1 MGEKQRNI
9 PTRKQIAS
17 INTDYVR
24 SIERQ
29 ENRIKAKKVRLARR
43 LVLFTILSFALVGL
57 LVSTLLNSKSAYE
70 EKQLQKEQV
79 AQELEQVKEEQEILK
94 VQISKLND
102 DEYIG
107 KLLRKQYFLSEEGE
121 IIFTLPG
128 KEENNFKKTKAKE

>member
-1 MGEKQRNI
+1 MGEKQRNV
-9 PTRKQIAS
+9 PVKKQIAS

-29 ENRIKAKKVRLARR
+29 ENRNKAKKVRLARR
-43 LVLFTILSFALVGL
+43 LLLFSIMSVAVVGL
-57 LVSTLLNSKSAYE
+57 LISTLLSSKSAYE
-70 EKQLQKEQV
+70 VKQVQKEQV
-79 AQELEQVKEEQEILK
+79 AQELEQVNEEQEILK
-94 VQISKLND
+94 VQVSKLND

-128 KEENNFKKTKAKE
+128 NEEK

>member
-1 MGEKQRNI
+1 MGEKQRNV
-9 PTRKQIAS
+9 PVRKQIAS

-29 ENRIKAKKVRLARR
+29 ENRNKAKKVRLARR
-43 LVLFTILSFALVGL
+43 LVLFAILSVALVGF
-57 LVSTLLNSKSAYE
+57 LVTTLLNSKSAYE
-70 EKQLQKEQV
+70 EKQLEKEQV
-79 AQELEQVKEEQEILK
+79 AQQLEQVKEEQEILK

-128 KEENNFKKTKAKE
+128 KEEK

>member
-29 ENRIKAKKVRLARR
+29 ENRNKAKKVRLARR
-43 LVLFTILSFALVGL
+43 LVFFTIISVALIGF

-79 AQELEQVKEEQEILK
+79 AQELEQVKEEQEMLK

-128 KEENNFKKTKAKE
+128 KEDK

>member
-1 MGEKQRNI
+1 MGEKQRNV
-9 PTRKQIAS
+9 PVKKQIAS

-29 ENRIKAKKVRLARR
+29 ENRNKAKKVRLARR
-43 LVLFTILSFALVGL
+43 LLLFSIMSVAVVGL
-57 LVSTLLNSKSAYE
+57 LISTLLSSKSAYE
-70 EKQLQKEQV
+70 VKQVQKEQV

-128 KEENNFKKTKAKE
+128 NDEK

>member
-1 MGEKQRNI
+1 MGEKQRNV
-9 PTRKQIAS
+9 PVKKQIAS

-24 SIERQ
+24 SIERK
-29 ENRIKAKKVRLARR
+29 ENRNKAKKVRLARR
-43 LVLFTILSFALVGL
+43 LLLFSIMSVAVVGL
-57 LVSTLLNSKSAYE
+57 LISTLLSSKSAYE
-70 EKQLQKEQV
+70 VKQVQKEQV
-79 AQELEQVKEEQEILK
+79 AQELEQVKEEQEMLK

-128 KEENNFKKTKAKE
+128 KEEK

>member
-29 ENRIKAKKVRLARR
+29 ENRNKAKKVRLARR
-43 LVLFTILSFALVGL
+43 LVFFTIISVALVGF
-57 LVSTLLNSKSAYE
+57 LVSTLMNSKSAYE

-79 AQELEQVKEEQEILK
+79 AQELEQVKEEQEMLK

-128 KEENNFKKTKAKE
+128 KEEK

>member
-9 PTRKQIAS
+9 PIRKQIAS

-29 ENRIKAKKVRLARR
+29 ENRNKAKKVRLARR
-43 LVLFTILSFALVGL
+43 LVLFTIVSVALVGL
-57 LVSTLLNSKSAYE
+57 LISTLLSSKSAFE

-128 KEENNFKKTKAKE
+128 KEEK

>member
-1 MGEKQRNI
+1 MSEKQRNV
-9 PTRKQIAS
+9 PVKKQIAS

-29 ENRIKAKKVRLARR
+29 ENRNKAKKVRLARR
-43 LVLFTILSFALVGL
+43 LVLFTIVSVALVGL
-57 LVSTLLNSKSAYE
+57 LISTLLSSKSAFE

-79 AQELEQVKEEQEILK
+79 AQELEQVKEEQEMLK

-128 KEENNFKKTKAKE
+128 KEEK

>member
-9 PTRKQIAS
+9 HVKKQIAS

-29 ENRIKAKKVRLARR
+29 ENRNKAKKVRLARR
-43 LVLFTILSFALVGL
+43 LVLFTIISVALVGF
-57 LVSTLLNSKSAYE
+57 LVSTLLSSKGAYE

-94 VQISKLND
+94 VQVSKLND

-128 KEENNFKKTKAKE
+128 KEEK

>member
-1 MGEKQRNI
+1 MRRPGCCR
-9 PTRKQIAS
+9 PARKQIAS

-43 LVLFTILSFALVGL
+43 LVFFAILSFALVGFL
-57 LVSTLLNSKSAYE
+57 ISTLLGSKSAYE

-79 AQELEQVKEEQEILK
+79 AQELEQVKEEQEILE

-128 KEENNFKKTKAKE
+128 KDEK

>member
-9 PTRKQIAS
+9 PVRKQIAS

-29 ENRIKAKKVRLARR
+29 ENRNKAKKVRLARR
-43 LVLFTILSFALVGL
+43 LVLFTILSVALVGFL
-57 LVSTLLNSKSAYE
+57 ISTLLSSESAYE

-128 KEENNFKKTKAKE
+128 KEKK

>member
-1 MGEKQRNI
+1 MIGEGKMGERQRNI
-9 PTRKQIAS
+9 PARKQIAS

-29 ENRIKAKKVRLARR
+29 ESRIKAKKVRLARR
-43 LVLFTILSFALVGL
+43 LVLFTILSFALVGFL
-57 LVSTLLNSKSAYE
+57 ISTLLSSKSAYE

-128 KEENNFKKTKAKE
+128 KDEK

>member
-1 MGEKQRNI
+1 MSEKQRNV
-9 PTRKQIAS
+9 PVKKQIAS

-29 ENRIKAKKVRLARR
+29 ENRNKAKKVRLARR
-43 LVLFTILSFALVGL
+43 LFMFTILSVALVGFL
-57 LVSTLLNSKSAYE
+57 ISTLLNSKSAYE

-79 AQELEQVKEEQEILK
+79 AQELEQVKEEQEMLK

-128 KEENNFKKTKAKE
+128 KEEK

>member
-9 PTRKQIAS
+9 PKRKQIAS

-29 ENRIKAKKVRLARR
+29 ENRVKAKKVRLARR

-94 VQISKLND
+94 LQISKLND

-128 KEENNFKKTKAKE
+128 KEEK

>member
-9 PTRKQIAS
+9 PARKQIAS

-29 ENRIKAKKVRLARR
+29 ENRNKAKKVRLARR
-43 LVLFTILSFALVGL
+43 LVLFTILSVALVGF
-57 LVSTLLNSKSAYE
+57 LVSTLLSSKSAFE
-70 EKQLQKEQV
+70 EKQLKKEQV

-128 KEENNFKKTKAKE
+128 KEEK

>member
-1 MGEKQRNI
+1 MIGEDRMGEKQRNV
-9 PTRKQIAS
+9 PVRKQIAS

-29 ENRIKAKKVRLARR
+29 ENRNKAKKVRLARR
-43 LVLFTILSFALVGL
+43 LVLFAIVSVALVGF

-70 EKQLQKEQV
+70 EKQMEKEQV
-79 AQELEQVKEEQEILK
+79 TQQLEQVQEEQEILK

-128 KEENNFKKTKAKE
+128 KEENK

>member
-1 MGEKQRNI
+1 MIGEGKMGEKQRNI
-9 PTRKQIAS
+9 PIRKQIAS

-29 ENRIKAKKVRLARR
+29 ENRNKAKKVRLARR
-43 LVLFTILSFALVGL
+43 LVLFTIVSVALVGL
-57 LVSTLLNSKSAYE
+57 LISTLLSSKSAFE

-128 KEENNFKKTKAKE
+128 KEEK